1 MIHSGT
7 RPFQPVKNSIL
18 HLKKDF
24 GKMIPH
30 LLLLF
35 LLFLSHCNAYVK
47 HRNMPLRMSLRP
59 IDINDM
65 KILSPRKVNTDQ
77 WKSYWGNNKV
87 ERLQKVLESIL
98 LSYGGTWMAWFLS
111 FMAGAYV
118 SAFVGTALIF
128 NWMYTPWFYARK
140 RNSNIWPRNKK
151 LYYALYTGRIVSLNR
166 VKRRA
171 GKTIGG
177 VAQEYL
183 VLRIDDE
190 DGRDLEIITQW
201 CSSYSNLRK
210 LMKCEAIIAS
220 PRVDYSLLTSVTEI
234 YVPACDDWIGDYPY
248 LQRNK
253 FKRYL
258 DETKNQAKETI
269 NNSFVNSKMYEAEEN
284 IEEEEDTGDNY
295 DITFSRSKSK
305 YDDNRSYDKV
315 FNERV
320 INRNR

>member
-1 MIHSGT
+1 
-7 RPFQPVKNSIL
+7 
-18 HLKKDF
+18 
-24 GKMIPH
+24 
-30 LLLLF
+30 
-35 LLFLSHCNAYVK
+35 
-47 HRNMPLRMSLRP
+47 MSLLP
-59 IDINDM
+59 INTNDM

-140 RNSNIWPRNKK
+140 RNSNIWPRDKK
-151 LYYALYTGRIVSLNR
+151 LFYALYTGRIVSLNR

-183 VLRIDDE
+183 VLHIDDE
-190 DGRDLEIITQW
+190 EGRDLEIITQW

-220 PRVDYSLLTSVTEI
+220 PRVDYSILTSVTEI

-258 DETKNQAKETI
+258 DETKMQVKDLSSK
-269 NNSFVNSKMYEAEEN
+269 SFVNSKVYENVEEN
-284 IEEEEDTGDNY
+284 IEGEVVNDDNY
-295 DITFSRSKSK
+295 DISFSRSKSK
-305 YDDNRSYDKV
+305 FDDNRSFDKV